1 MKSNFYFFNKY
12 RKCFINVI
20 LVFTTMIMFC
30 QEIYI
35 YTCIHCRFFIVCI
48 YMFCYWRSSYQEG
61 REAIP
66 LIGLIQVHI
75 CACLKPGPGF
85 LTSYVMVCFVFS
97 ELRWEVIVR
106 YVAICG
112 MFCFSLDFGTVLTVW
127 DVLFFIRFWN
137 CSDCWMFCFSLDFG
151 TVLTLGCF
159 VFH

>member
-35 YTCIHCRFFIVCI
+35 YTCIHCRFFIVCL

-106 YVAICG
+106 YVAIGGIVDHHCLIFLFIIYLIQKG
-112 MFCFSLDFGTVLTVW
+112 GVHVSLTAYWCVH
-127 DVLFFIRFWN
+127 I
-137 CSDCWMFCFSLDFG
+137 
-151 TVLTLGCF
+151 
-159 VFH
+159 